1 MNKWFEVTGKP
12 QGIIVSSRVRLA
24 RNIDGFVFPEKLDAG
39 ERRKLIDTLRL
50 GLSDLDMN

>member
-12 QGIIVSSRVRLA
+12 QGIVVSSRVRLA
-24 RNIDGFVFPEKLDAG
+24 RNIDGFAFPEKLNTG

-50 GLSDLDMN
+50 